1 MQSQIKTDSFNKEK
15 YLKADLIDRMINV
28 EKSIAGSFNQKL
40 DSKDTE
46 YFKSLSDED
55 KQNYLKYLKI
65 SKNKKIMS
73 SIWFL
78 LPFFLMGFFS
88 FNLTGNV
95 VADTSLQKDSIFL
108 FGFLWGFL
116 VLTILIFLLFIF
128 YRLYLNNRLNR
139 HIRLITPILSRK
151 HTQ

>member
-28 EKSIAGSFNQKL
+28 EKSIDGSFNQKL

-65 SKNKKIMS
+65 RKNKKIMS